1 MIRTL
6 RRKFIAIAM
15 LSLLGTLTVLCGAI
29 AAGNA
34 YITADRADRAIDLLY
49 QNSGEFPSPPEA
61 RPDPSG
67 APEFQVTPETPFETR
82 YFIVE
87 LTDRREVQTV
97 DTDHI
102 AALDRQTVVECV
114 NDILADG
121 GSRGYVEYYRF
132 GVFEDQGGGS
142 TVIVLDCFLQLQSA
156 YNMLRVT
163 LLVALACAGIVFLLL
178 AFFSRRAIRP
188 FAENLERQRQF
199 VTDASHELKTPLAI
213 LSADLGML
221 EEALPEDR
229 WLRSAQG
236 QVTPPGQAHPQSGGA
251 GPDGGSGQ
259 TRDCDG
265 LLPQRRGGGRRR
277 GVHPP
282 GGGRREGVDP
292 GDHPRRGGGGRAGR
306 PVPPALHPAGQR
318 GEVLATPG
326 GTIVLSLSRRGRS
339 ACLLVSNPC
348 EDLDPR
354 QLPRYFDRFYRADSS
369 RARSTGGYGIGL
381 STAKAIVARHRGRI
395 TVRYEGRRHHLPRD
409 AAPGGETMSAVHGRR
424 ERENS
429 GGRLLPPLFRPLRET
444 AGPICSEGVTVFG
457 DPAEKSKI
465 SVGFSFPF

>member
-34 YITADRADRAIDLLY
+34 YITAARADRAIDLLY
-49 QNSGEFPSPPEA
+49 QNSGEFPSTPEA

-236 QVTPPGQAHPQSGGA
+236 QVTRLDKLIRNLVELARTEEAVKHETVTAFSLSDAAEAGAEAFIPLAEAAGKALIPEITPG
-251 GPDGGSGQ
+251 
-259 TRDCDG
+259 
-265 LLPQRRGGGRRR
+265 
-277 GVHPP
+277 VEV
-282 GGGRREGVDP
+282 EGVQDDLFRLLSILLDN
-292 GDHPRRGGGGRAGR
+292 GVKYCD
-306 PVPPALHPAGQR
+306 
-318 GEVLATPG
+318 PG

-395 TVRYEGRRHHLPRD
+395 TVRYEGGVIAFLVTLPL
-409 AAPGGETMSAVHGRR
+409 AAKR
-424 ERENS
+424 
-429 GGRLLPPLFRPLRET
+429 
-444 AGPICSEGVTVFG
+444 
-457 DPAEKSKI
+457 
-465 SVGFSFPF
+465 

>member
-236 QVTPPGQAHPQSGGA
+236 QVTRLDKLIRNLVELARTEEAVKHETVTAFSLSDAAEAGAEAFTPLAEAAGKALIPEITPGVEVEGVQDDLFRLLSILLDNGVKYCDPRRDHRALPVPAGKKRLPSGVQSLR
-251 GPDGGSGQ
+251 GPGSQ
-259 TRDCDG
+259 TAAALLRPLLPGG
-265 LLPQRRGGGRRR
+265 LLPGQEHRRLRHRVVHSKGHR
-277 GVHPP
+277 GPAP
-282 GGGRREGVDP
+282 RP
-292 GDHPRRGGGGRAGR
+292 DHR
-306 PVPPALHPAGQR
+306 PVR
-318 GEVLATPG
+318 
-326 GTIVLSLSRRGRS
+326 
-339 ACLLVSNPC
+339 
-348 EDLDPR
+348 
-354 QLPRYFDRFYRADSS
+354 
-369 RARSTGGYGIGL
+369 
-381 STAKAIVARHRGRI
+381 
-395 TVRYEGRRHHLPRD
+395 GRRHHLPRD
-409 AAPGGETMSAVHGRR
+409 AAPGGETMSAVMGAGKERTAAAGSCRRCSGPCGRPQ
-424 ERENS
+424 
-429 GGRLLPPLFRPLRET
+429 GRF
-444 AGPICSEGVTVFG
+444 AAKV
-457 DPAEKSKI
+457 
-465 SVGFSFPF
+465 